1 MTYILERNHASGKS
15 VGSELPYSMSSLY
28 LHTLSCSRSHT
39 RTNARTLF
47 LAHMRAHFRTH
58 SFSHTCA
65 HTHALGPNSRIL
77 VLFENCFI
85 LTILLSLS
93 SIEMMKNIWRRQHLV
108 RYRQSWHSS
117 RAPASTSRGCG
128 FESLVLGFFLFMS
141 SQ

>member
-39 RTNARTLF
+39 RALM
-47 LAHMRAHFRTH
+47 HTH
-58 SFSHTCA
+58 SFSHTCT

-117 RAPASTSRGCG
+117 RAHASTLRCCG

-141 SQ
+141 SQKCVIELFLH